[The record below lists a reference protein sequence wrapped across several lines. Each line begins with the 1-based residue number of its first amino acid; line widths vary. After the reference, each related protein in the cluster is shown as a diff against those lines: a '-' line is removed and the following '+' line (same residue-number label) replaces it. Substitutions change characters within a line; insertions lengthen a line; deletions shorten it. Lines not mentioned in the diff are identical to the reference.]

1 MAKLMTLLRAG
12 SIAFLLLLGAVAVQ
26 PATAQDAATEVATE
40 AAETVDTAADTVGGD
55 DDGGFNDWGLLG
67 LIGLLGLGG
76 LFRRPQPVVHDTD
89 RTGFTSASDRID
101 NRGL

>member
-1 MAKLMTLLRAG
+1 MAKLVTWLRAG
-12 SIAFLLLLGAVAVQ
+12 LIALLLVLGAVSVQ
-26 PATAQDAATEVATE
+26 PATAQDAATEVATT
-40 AAETVDTAADTVGGD
+40 AAETVDAAADTVDDDD
-55 DDGGFNDWGLLG
+55 DDGFDWGLLG